1 MLRFVQ
7 GKYLLIWILAS
18 SLLLFS
24 CLSCVQLG
32 DPMDC
37 STPGSLVLL
46 YLLQFAWVNVHW
58 ISDAIQLSHPLLPP
72 STFPLDLSQHQ
83 RLESAL
89 HIGWPKYWSFGFRIS
104 PSNEY
109 SGLISFRI
117 DWFDLFAV
125 QETLKSLLQHRSSK
139 ASVFSTQPSLWSSPP
154 IRTWYCIHHSFDYT
168 DRCW

>member
-7 GKYLLIWILAS
+7 GKHLLIWILAS

-24 CLSCVQLG
+24 CLSCVWLG

-37 STPGSLVLL
+37 STPGSLVLF
-46 YLLQFAWVNVHW
+46 YLLQFAWVNVYW

-72 STFPLDLSQHQ
+72 STFPLNPSQHQ

-89 HIGWPKYWSFGFRIS
+89 HIRWPKYWSFSFRIS
-104 PSNEY
+104 LSIEY

-117 DWFDLFAV
+117 YGFDFFAV
-125 QETLKSLLQHRSSK
+125 QETLKSLLQYHSLK
-139 ASVFSTQPSLWSSPP
+139 ASILQHSAFFMVQPSYPYMILQTP
-154 IRTWYCIHHSFDYT
+154 
-168 DRCW
+168 